1 MKRVVVFLAVA
12 VLTSSQAWAQPA
24 QGGQAQGVQGGRGGR
39 GAGPLGGFVRDQ
51 GDQPAGTA
59 VIRGRIVAADS
70 GAPIRRAQ
78 VRATSGGGRGH
89 LTSTDAEGRF
99 ELTGL
104 PAGRWELT
112 ASKAGYVTL
121 RYGQRRPYESGRP
134 LELADKQVVDKIDL
148 ALPRGGAVTGRVLD
162 EFGDPVAGARVQVL
176 RYQIIQGTRR
186 LTPVANGD
194 QSDDTGAFRVFGLM
208 PGEYY
213 VSATLRTLP
222 VDDPEDALSYAPTYF
237 PGTGNVAEAQRVSIA
252 LGQEQSGVNFALL
265 PVKTVKVAGQALNS
279 MGAPLANAMIA
290 LNPADPSAPIMI
302 GPLGGN
308 ARTRNDGTFTINN
321 VVPGSYVLNATNGRP
336 GPFGGQ
342 FGGANPELEVAML
355 PITVGSED
363 LSGIV
368 VVTGTGVTLSGT
380 VVAAQGSSGK
390 APVEAVQ
397 INSQALQ
404 PERGL
409 FARPARVDADGVF
422 RLTNLFGP
430 RQIRVLGLPAT
441 WTLKSI
447 LIGGVDVT
455 DSAVDF
461 KSGAEIKDA
470 QIVLTDRVSEV
481 TGQAATR
488 DGVPAR
494 DYTVVVFPDD
504 ETKWTG
510 ASRFI
515 RSARPDQQ
523 GLFKIRG
530 LPAGNAYL
538 AVAVDYLEDGE
549 ANDPEFL
556 ADMKP
561 RATKLSIGEG
571 DTRSVDLKLIAR

>member
-1 MKRVVVFLAVA
+1 MG
-12 VLTSSQAWAQPA
+12 WAQPA
-24 QGGQAQGVQGGRGGR
+24 QGPGQGVQGGRGGR

-51 GDQPAGTA
+51 ADQPAGTA
-59 VIRGRIVAADS
+59 VIRGRIVAADT

-121 RYGQRRPYESGRP
+121 RYGQRRPFESGRP
-134 LELADKQVVDKIDL
+134 VELADKQVVDKIEV
-148 ALPRGGAVTGRVLD
+148 ALPRGGAITGRVLD

-176 RYQIIQGTRR
+176 RYQIVQGTRR
-186 LTPVANGD
+186 LTSAGGGD
-194 QSDDTGAFRVFGLM
+194 QSDDTGAFRIFGLM
-208 PGEYY
+208 PGDYY

-222 VDDPEDALSYAPTYF
+222 VDDPDDALSYAPTYF
-237 PGTGNVAEAQRVSIA
+237 PGTGSVADAQRITIA

-265 PVKTVKVAGQALNS
+265 PVKTVRVMGQALNS
-279 MGAPLANAMIA
+279 TGAPLANAMIA
-290 LNPADPSAPIMI
+290 LNPADPSTPIMV

-321 VVPGSYVLNATNGRP
+321 VVPGSYVLNAMNGRP
-336 GPFGGQ
+336 GPFGGP

-363 LSGIV
+363 LSGVV
-368 VVTGTGVTLSGT
+368 VVTGTGGTLSGT

-390 APVEAVQ
+390 PPVEAVQ

-404 PERGL
+404 AERGI
-409 FARPARVDADGVF
+409 FARPARVDADGGF

-430 RQIRVLGLPAT
+430 RQIRVLGLPPS

-447 LIGGVDVT
+447 LVGGVDVT

-461 KSGAEIKDA
+461 KSGAEIKGA
-470 QIVLTDRVSEV
+470 HIVLTDRVSEV
-481 TGQAATR
+481 TGQAATG
-488 DGVPAR
+488 DGVAAR
-494 DYTVVVFPDD
+494 DFTVVIFPDD

-510 ASRFI
+510 TSRYI

-523 GLFKIRG
+523 GLFKVRG

-561 RATKLSIGEG
+561 RATKLSIADG